1 MFQEFNLL
9 DTFSLEDNIYLP
21 LVLAGQP
28 YQEMAKRLVPIAK
41 QLGIQ
46 NILKKYPYEV
56 SGGQKQRA
64 AAARALITN
73 PGWCWRMS
81 PPALWTP
88 GPRMNCCPCLGRL
101 TGAARPS

>member
-1 MFQEFNLL
+1 M
-9 DTFSLEDNIYLP
+9 
-21 LVLAGQP
+21 LAGQP

-73 PGWCWRMS
+73 P
-81 PPALWTP
+81 
-88 GPRMNCCPCLGRL
+88 RL
-101 TGAARPS
+101 VLADEPTGALDSRSTDELLSLFGEINRGARPS